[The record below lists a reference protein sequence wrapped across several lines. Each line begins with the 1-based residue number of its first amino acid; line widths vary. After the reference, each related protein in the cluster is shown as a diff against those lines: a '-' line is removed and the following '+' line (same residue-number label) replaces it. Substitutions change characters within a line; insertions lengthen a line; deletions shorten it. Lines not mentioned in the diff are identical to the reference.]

1 MNEQELMQK
10 LALSKA
16 IMNKTESIKRGS
28 VTETMS
34 PSIGVED
41 FPVSDIKYNIP
52 QELLENTHI
61 PTPQSNPAKPLGVPT
76 VEAIKNSKLPDEIKK
91 LMIEHPISQPSMA
104 TNPTL
109 SDELVEKA
117 TRLMKT
123 NEVYTANS
131 SSKKQN
137 VVENTS
143 SIDYNKIQKM
153 IENAVNKALK
163 ENGMIAESTEKTN
176 EVFSF
181 RVGKHIF
188 EGKLT
193 KIKKTS

>member
-16 IMNKTESIKRGS
+16 IMNKTETIKRGQ
-28 VTETMS
+28 
-34 PSIGVED
+34 
-41 FPVSDIKYNIP
+41 VSDPISPIGLEEFSMPNVKYNLP

-61 PTPQSNPAKPLGVPT
+61 PTPQTNPAKPVGVPT

-91 LMIEHPISQPSMA
+91 LMIEHPIAQPSMA

-109 SDELVEKA
+109 SDELVERA

-123 NEVYTANS
+123 NEVHTASS

-137 VVENTS
+137 VSESSS

-163 ENGMIAESTEKTN
+163 ENGMVAESTEKTN